1 MSFLRRAILHIDC
14 NCFFVS
20 CERLRDP
27 TLKEKAVIVGGT
39 GTRGDR
45 RGVVTSAS
53 YEARDKGV
61 QAGMSL
67 FKAKKLCPE
76 AIVVPVD
83 GGWYQEVSDKLIR
96 VLKQFT
102 DKVEVASID
111 EAYVDITDQDKVWGD
126 SYLALLVQ
134 IEQAIANIV
143 RVPVSIGLADN
154 KVTAKIAASC
164 RKPGITIVPSTI
176 TREFLGRFNLDA
188 FPGLGSKTVK
198 QLQDLGMR
206 TIADLQWWTY
216 QEIRDFFG
224 AFGEYLYLAINGYD
238 DRQVLT
244 ESNKPLSI
252 SREHTF
258 AYDHDFA
265 SAQIMTTLRLLTA
278 HVLWRMRRQSLH
290 AREVRLK
297 VRLDDFSTF
306 TKTCVLPEFS
316 ASDQEIMPTVRHLF
330 WQLRKSSKGK
340 RVRLIGVGV
349 GKLEEIESQSLFVS
363 SKAKQLQSALDELAD
378 RYHRP
383 AVLLG
388 A

>member
-1 MSFLRRAILHIDC
+1 MSFLRRAILHVDC

-27 TLKEKAVIVGGT
+27 SLRDKPVIVGG
-39 GTRGDR
+39 GEGKEKR

-61 QAGMSL
+61 YAGMPL
-67 FKAKKLCPE
+67 HQAKKLCPE
-76 AIVVPVD
+76 AVFLPID
-83 GGWYQEVSDKLIR
+83 MSLYQEISDKLVR
-96 VLKQFT
+96 VLKQFS
-102 DKVEVASID
+102 DVVEVASID
-111 EAYVDITDQDKVWGD
+111 EAYIDLTGQDKVWGD

-134 IEQAIANIV
+134 IEQAIENIV

-176 TREFLGRFNLDA
+176 TREFLGRFELKA
-188 FPGLGSKTVK
+188 FPGLGTKTVHE
-198 QLQDLGMR
+198 LQKLGLA

-216 QEIRDFFG
+216 QEICSFFG
-224 AFGEYLYLAINGYD
+224 TLGEYLYLAINGYD
-238 DRQVLT
+238 DREVV
-244 ESNKPLSI
+244 EANNKPVSI

-265 SAQIMTTLRLLTA
+265 SAQIMTSFRLLTA

-290 AREVRLK
+290 AREVRIK

-306 TKTCVLPEFS
+306 TKTHVLADYS
-316 ASDQEIMPTVRHLF
+316 SSDQEIMPTVRHLF
-330 WQLRKSSKGK
+330 WQLRKASKGK
-340 RVRLIGVGV
+340 KVRLIGVAV
-349 GKLEEIESQSLFVS
+349 GRLEEIESQSLFLSPKV
-363 SKAKQLQSALDELAD
+363 KQIQDVLDDLAV
-378 RYHRP
+378 RYQKP
-383 AVLLG
+383 TVMLG
-388 A
+388 V